1 MEWHMNRYFQALTL
15 PLALVALLAGCS
27 SMDKYNPFTDN
38 PTIVEIPRAPADA
51 TEYLCEGNKRF
62 YVRLMDKGSRVWL
75 IYPDREIGLEKVGGS
90 GERYSNGIA
99 VLDINGNEA
108 TLSDGP
114 KVDYKACQA
123 VNPKKK

>member
-1 MEWHMNRYFQALTL
+1 MALIVQKYGGTSVGSVERIKNVAQRVAKFKML
-15 PLALVALLAGCS
+15 GHQIVVVVSAMSGETDRLVKLA
-27 SMDKYNPFTDN
+27 
-38 PTIVEIPRAPADA
+38 RAM
-51 TEYLCEGNKRF
+51 
-62 YVRLMDKGSRVWL
+62 RLMDKGSRVWL
-75 IYPDREIGLEKVGGS
+75 IYPDREIGLEKVGGA